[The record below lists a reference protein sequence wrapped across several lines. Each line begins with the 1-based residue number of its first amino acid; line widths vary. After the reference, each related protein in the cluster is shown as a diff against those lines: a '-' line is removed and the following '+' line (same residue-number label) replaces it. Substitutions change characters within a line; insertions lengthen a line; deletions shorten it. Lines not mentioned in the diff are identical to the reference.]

1 VSDELAE
8 EVNFRLAESSD
19 GQPVLDLLKVLQG
32 ESDTFLV
39 DSDLDDITGEE
50 EAQQINFINHS
61 RTNLMAVAEY
71 GSELIG
77 IVTVDNIQESVGEVG
92 VAVLAGYQGYS
103 IGTNLMELAIDWAK
117 DFSSLD
123 QLMLTVFSNNKPA
136 IHVYDKVGFH
146 VTNTLVEDGREAVK
160 MVLTISDKS
169 KKD

>member
-1 VSDELAE
+1 MAK
-8 EVNFRLAESSD
+8 EVNFRLAEPVD
-19 GQPVLDLLKVLQG
+19 GQAILDLLKVLQG

-39 DSDLDDITGEE
+39 DSDLDDITGED

-71 GSELIG
+71 DSELIG
-77 IVTVDNIQESVGEVG
+77 IVTVDNIQDGVGEVG

-103 IGTNLMELAIDWAK
+103 IGTNLMELVIDWAK

-123 QLMLTVFSNNKPA
+123 TLVLTVFATNKPA
-136 IHVYDKVGFH
+136 IHVYNKVGFH
-146 VTNTLVEDGREAVK
+146 VTEKLSEEGRDAFK
-160 MVLTISDKS
+160 MVFNISDHS